1 MTLVEAALRAL
12 AEDPSARVLLAAPR
26 EYSADILAAR
36 LGEAAAAANPAA
48 NLLLLPPGSLLRA
61 IDPRRPPSQAAAE
74 ALPYAPFSEE
84 AAAFRWPD
92 PEEVRAARAVV
103 ATCVSC
109 ARLVSSAERFTH
121 VFIDEV
127 RKFF

>member
-36 LGEAAAAANPAA
+36 LGEAAAA